1 MHLLAVL
8 ISLLVV
14 LDSSAQIT
22 DSLTNLIP
30 IKEQD
35 SLSFIKSKRMSVADL
50 SKKREG
56 KFVTGIPD
64 FSSDPVTGFGF
75 GVRTNVY
82 WNGKKENP
90 FFAYTPYLM
99 KLKAN
104 TAYYTSNARELIL
117 SLDVPYYK
125 GTRWRFKID
134 FKAQQ
139 NPANLYFGS
148 SGSTLGELRLP
159 STPNGGQTFST
170 YSSFNEARK
179 TLRQGGVGE
188 ASFVTDALSN
198 RFRETEYMLNLKA
211 DYALGKKGVWRIMGG
226 YEIQHLSY
234 KTFEGSDAE
243 AIDPNTNQ
251 EIKAPNGT
259 SLLRRDF
266 QEGLVSGLDGGWV
279 SILQTALIYD
289 TRDFEPDPTKGYY
302 LEVANEFSS
311 RIIGSDFEFN
321 KLFLQG
327 RVYKKIPIGPRTVF
341 GARFGIGNIFGSKAP
356 FFEFQDQWSPD
367 GSINA
372 LGGRQSLRGHRANRY
387 LARSL
392 AFANFELRVR
402 LAEIKLGKQRF
413 AFGVAPFFD
422 AGTVRDEWQNLNF
435 SNIKNSY
442 GGGLR
447 IAWNQSTIISFDYG
461 FSKEDRLFYF
471 GIGQTF

>member
-1 MHLLAVL
+1 MKRIIA
-8 ISLLVV
+8 
-14 LDSSAQIT
+14 
-22 DSLTNLIP
+22 NLI
-30 IKEQD
+30 IVFSITIVKAQEKD
-35 SLSFIKSKRMSVADL
+35 TISFIKSKRMSDADL
-50 SKKREG
+50 AKKREG
-56 KFVTGIPD
+56 KFFTGIPD

-75 GVRTNVY
+75 GLRTNTY
-82 WNGKKENP
+82 WNGNRDNP
-90 FFAYTPYLM
+90 LFPYTPYLA

-104 TAYYTSNARELIL
+104 AAYYTSNARELVL

-148 SGSTLGELRLP
+148 TESTLGELRLP
-159 STPNGGQTFST
+159 STLNGEQTYST
-170 YSSFNEARK
+170 YSSFDKARK
-179 TLRQGGVGE
+179 TLRPRGIGE

-234 KTFEGSDAE
+234 KTFEGTEAE
-243 AIDPNTNQ
+243 AIDPVTGQ
-251 EIKAPNGT
+251 ETTAPNGT

-266 QEGLVSGLDGGWV
+266 QQGLVSGLNGGWV
-279 SILQTALIYD
+279 SIIQTALIFD
-289 TRDFEPDPTKGYY
+289 TRDFEPDPTRGYY
-302 LEVANEFSS
+302 VEIANEFSS
-311 RIIGSDFEFN
+311 PIIGSQFDFN
-321 KLFLQG
+321 KLFIQG
-327 RVYKKIPIGPRTVF
+327 RVYKKIPIGTRTVF
-341 GARFGIGNIFGSKAP
+341 GGRFGVGNIFGSNAP

-372 LGGRQSLRGHRANRY
+372 LGGKQSLRGHRANRF

-392 AFANFELRVR
+392 AFANFELRIR
-402 LAEIKLGKQRF
+402 LAEVKVKKQRF
-413 AFGVAPFFD
+413 AFGIAPFFD
-422 AGTVRDEWQNLNF
+422 AGTVRDKWQDLNF
-435 SNIKNSY
+435 TNIKTSY

-461 FSKEDRLFYF
+461 VSKEDKLFYF
-471 GIGQTF
+471 GIGQAF